1 MYLQLLRLVL
11 CRCSVLLGRGPGA
24 VTADGEYLPFL
35 YITSSFPVLR
45 IMLYHICISA
55 PILACL
61 VCSGICVI
69 YVWYVLAALANLVR
83 HDMNVVSGGGTGD
96 LVPGVSGWAL
106 RTKVAPPYQGWSIV
120 PTWRCLY
127 QLGHLGTPPRYA
139 TLIRLVIRHGM
150 FRYIPVR

>member
-1 MYLQLLRLVL
+1 M
-11 CRCSVLLGRGPGA
+11 S
-24 VTADGEYLPFL
+24 
-35 YITSSFPVLR
+35 
-45 IMLYHICISA
+45 YHIRISA

-106 RTKVAPPYQGWSIV
+106 RTKVAPPYQGWSITSWATSV
-120 PTWRCLY
+120 H
-127 QLGHLGTPPRYA
+127 HLGTPP
-139 TLIRLVIRHGM
+139 
-150 FRYIPVR
+150 